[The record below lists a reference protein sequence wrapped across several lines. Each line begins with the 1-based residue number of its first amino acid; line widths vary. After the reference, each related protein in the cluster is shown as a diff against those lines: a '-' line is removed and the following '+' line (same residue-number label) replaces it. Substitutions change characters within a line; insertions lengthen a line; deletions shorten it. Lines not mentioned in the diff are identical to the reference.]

1 MSEPLQR
8 PTDADAE
15 WITEADIIRAAKL
28 VIWLR
33 GVGAHDRARHR
44 VGDLR
49 LTGDHE
55 AAEIWRRIAK
65 AIEQLQAKAPAEGE
79 KVH

>member
-8 PTDADAE
+8 LTGADAE
-15 WITEADIIRAAKL
+15 WITEADIIRAAEL
-28 VIWLR
+28 VIRLR
-33 GVGAHDRARHR
+33 GIGAYDRARYR
-44 VGDLR
+44 VGELDLA
-49 LTGDHE
+49 GDHE

-79 KVH
+79 AVL

>member
-8 PTDADAE
+8 LTGADAE
-15 WITEADIIRAAKL
+15 WITEADIIRAAEL
-28 VIWLR
+28 VIRLR
-33 GVGAHDRARHR
+33 GIGAYDRARHR
-44 VGDLR
+44 AGDLH
-49 LTGDHE
+49 LTGNHE

-79 KVH
+79 APH

>member
-8 PTDADAE
+8 LTDADAE
-15 WITEADIIRAAKL
+15 WITEADIIRAAEL
-28 VIWLR
+28 VIRLH
-33 GVGAHDRARHR
+33 GIGAYGRARHR
-44 VGDLR
+44 VEDLR
-49 LTGDHE
+49 LTGDYE

-79 KVH
+79 APH